1 MDRISP
7 FVPGDTDRGSARA
20 NRFGPRFAA
29 IGGVLGLALVALAL
43 VVQQASASV
52 ATSEQMERVCRNWL
66 TYIVYQEGTWAGSAS
81 PEIIGADDVIQDGV
95 WLARSYSIA
104 PRGHVVVPILLELPP
119 IKAYS
124 EESNLDLSLH
134 AGFPQFLRDDLAPQ
148 IRLFVDVYGSLD
160 AVQPDTGRV
169 PFDRSNAS
177 RWQRF
182 CADPA
187 VFAAQLQDL
196 ARGGRSQVG
205 PLLTT
210 AWHQGNPYNQLCPP
224 GDLTCTVCTPG
235 QPLFPSCVGCVATA
249 VAQVMKFHNW
259 PPYGGESHTY
269 TWLGD
274 RTCGP
279 TTPTTQLSAIF
290 TDPYDWANMPD
301 NTDHGYAPGQAAALS
316 ELCYEVGVSIDMDYG
331 VCASRA
337 SLPPVQ
343 TALPRYFLYDPGI
356 ALLYRSS
363 YNDAAWWNLI
373 QAEID
378 ANRPLVYALDPPLQ
392 DPHALVVD
400 GYTYNDPGLAPY
412 LYGVHL
418 NFGWG
423 TSYLGWYALDAPA
436 APGGSWPGSSK
447 NTEEMLTHIL
457 PATPQTCLLEAN
469 GSGDFPTIQ
478 DAIDW
483 MPNGSI
489 IELDDG
495 TYRGTGNWDVHFRG
509 KTLTLRSYWGNPA
522 NCAIDCED
530 QHRRRGVIFDSHEG
544 PGAVLQGI
552 SIVNGDGWNS
562 AGDEGAGGAVYCEDA
577 CPRIVNCDLS
587 HNVGYAGGA
596 IYCFLHDDLPEGL
609 PGAPVEITGCAFA
622 ENSAT
627 ITSGGAI
634 ALGQCPARI
643 RDCVFSG
650 NTAAGGGGAMFVMDR
665 SDSTLI
671 RGCTFIANAAEQQ
684 GSAIWRYGL
693 SEDAVLLLANCTL
706 YGSRLSGAICCGT
719 DDGEGPVLVEHTII
733 AFNPTAAIICQGGST
748 PQLTCCDLYG
758 NTGGDYVGCVAGQDG
773 QNGNIS
779 EDPLFVDPANG
790 DFSLQPDSPCSPT
803 HSGTC
808 GLIGSTDVSN
818 GADILSHDIGNC
830 VLSVTDQGT
839 IGFLDGAHT
848 EGSGFVYPAGGANL
862 LYIGSLWVGQDSS
875 YVANR
880 DYDADPSREWAVST
894 NPDGHLRL
902 EESSDSDQ
910 QIHGACT
917 DRDAASPLGLSVDQ
931 QSSAWSTDETRD
943 DFVILRYTLA
953 NHGSGTLHGLYA
965 GVFLDFDL
973 TSYGLHDRGGT
984 DATLDLAYIADASE
998 IHAGL
1003 CLLEG
1008 TPGGPPLANLTLI
1021 DNRTFVWP
1029 QEYVLDRDKFG
1040 FLSAGGSE
1048 YTLSHS
1054 SHGDDYSVLVSA
1066 GPLDLAPGEERVVAF
1081 AIVGGSS
1088 LEELEQNARTAQGI
1102 GSQGVAGRFGDRTPL
1117 TFLSPGRPNPFRSS
1131 AQVSFSLAQPG
1142 EVKLGVY
1149 DAAGRLV
1156 RTLADGWYP
1165 AAPHT
1170 VTWDSRDGAG
1180 RTVASGIYFVRR
1192 RAGAKEQ
1199 QQRLVFLR

>member
-1 MDRISP
+1 MDRVSP
-7 FVPGDTDRGSARA
+7 FAPGDTVRASART
-20 NRFGPRFAA
+20 NRRGARFVTV
-29 IGGVLGLALVALAL
+29 GGVLGFALLALAL
-43 VVQQASASV
+43 VVQPASASV

-66 TYIVYQEGTWAGSAS
+66 AYVVHQQGTWAGSAR
-81 PEIIGADDVIQDGV
+81 PEIVGAGDVIQDGAL
-95 WLARSYSIA
+95 LARSYSIA
-104 PRGHVVVPILLELPP
+104 PRGHVVVPILRELPP

-134 AGFPQFLRDDLAPQ
+134 AGFPQFLRDDLAPE

-160 AVQPDTGRV
+160 AVQPDTGRA
-169 PFDRSNAS
+169 PFDRTNLS

-182 CADPA
+182 GADPA

-196 ARGGRSQVG
+196 GRGGRSQVG

-210 AWHQGNPYNQLCPP
+210 AWHQGDPYNQLCPA
-224 GDLTCTVCTPG
+224 GDLTCTGCTLGP
-235 QPLFPSCVGCVATA
+235 PLFPSCVGCVATA
-249 VAQVMKFHNW
+249 VSQVMKFHAW
-259 PPYGGESHTY
+259 PPYGGESHID

-279 TTPTTQLSAIF
+279 STPGGPLTAIF

-301 NTDHGYAPGQAAALS
+301 NTDQGYTPAQAAAVS

-343 TALPRYFLYDPGI
+343 TALSRYFLYDPRI
-356 ALLYRSS
+356 SLLSRGN
-363 YNDAAWWNLI
+363 YNDAAWWDLI
-373 QAEID
+373 KAEID
-378 ANRPLVYALDPPLQ
+378 VRRPIVYGLQPYLQ

-400 GYTYNDPGLAPY
+400 GYTDDPTLIGAY

-436 APGGSWPGSSK
+436 PPWPGYTKSS
-447 NTEEMLTHIL
+447 EEMLTHIM

-469 GSGDFPTIQ
+469 GTGAYRTIQ
-478 DAIDW
+478 DAIDG
-483 MPNGSI
+483 MSNGSI
-489 IELDDG
+489 LELDDG
-495 TYRGTGNWDVHFRG
+495 TYSGAGNWDIRFRG
-509 KTLTLRSYWGNPA
+509 KTLTLRSHSGSPA
-522 NCAIDCED
+522 SCVIDCED
-530 QHRRRGVIFDSHEG
+530 QHRRRGLIFDSHEG
-544 PGAVLQGI
+544 PGAVLQDI
-552 SIVNGDGWNS
+552 SIVNADGWNP
-562 AGDEGAGGAVYCEDA
+562 AGDEGSGGAVYCEDA
-577 CPRIVNCDLS
+577 CPRIVNCAFTN
-587 HNVGYAGGA
+587 NVGYAGGA
-596 IYCFLHDDLPEGL
+596 IYCFRHDDLPEGL
-609 PGAPVEITGCAFA
+609 PGAPVELTGCTFA
-622 ENSAT
+622 ENAAS

-634 ALGQCPARI
+634 ALGQCPATI
-643 RDCVFSG
+643 EDCVFSA
-650 NTAAGGGGAMFVMDR
+650 NSAAGGGGAVFVMDG

-684 GSAIWRYGL
+684 GSAIWRLGL
-693 SEDAVLLLANCTL
+693 SDDAVLRLANCTL
-706 YGSRLSGAICCGT
+706 YGHRDHGAVCCGA
-719 DDGEGPVLVEHTII
+719 DYGEGPVLVEHTII
-733 AFNPTAAIICQGGST
+733 AFNPTAAILCQGGST

-758 NTGGDYVGCVAGQDG
+758 NSGGNYGDCVAGQGG

-779 EDPLFVDPANG
+779 EDPLFVDPGNG
-790 DFSLQPDSPCSPT
+790 DFRLQPGSPCAPASA
-803 HSGTC
+803 GAC
-808 GLIGSTDVSN
+808 GLIGSTDVEN
-818 GADILSHDIGNC
+818 GVDILDHDIGNT

-848 EGSGFVYPAGGANL
+848 AGSGFVYPAGGANL
-862 LYIGSLWVGQDSS
+862 LFIGSLWVGQDTA

-880 DYDADPSREWAVST
+880 DYDADPAREWAVST
-894 NPDGHLRL
+894 SPDGHLRL
-902 EESSDSDQ
+902 EEGGDSDQ

-917 DRDAASPLGLSVDQ
+917 DRDAVSPLGLFVDQ
-931 QSSAWSTDETRD
+931 QSSAWSEDETRD

-953 NHGSGTLHGLYA
+953 NHGSGTRRGLYA

-973 TSYGLHDRGGT
+973 ASNGLQDRGGT
-984 DATLDLAYIADASE
+984 EATLALAYMADASE

-1003 CLLEG
+1003 CLVEE

-1021 DNRTFVWP
+1021 DNSTFVWP

-1040 FLSAGGSE
+1040 FLSAGGSQ
-1048 YTLSHS
+1048 YTLSQS
-1054 SHGDDYSVLVSA
+1054 SHRDDYSVLVSA

-1088 LEELEQNARTAQGI
+1088 LEELERNAQTAQGI
-1102 GSQGVAGRFGDRTPL
+1102 GSQGLAGQPGDRMPATC
-1117 TFLSPGRPNPFRSS
+1117 LSPGRPNPCRSWT
-1131 AQVSFSLAQPG
+1131 QVSFSLAQPG

-1149 DAAGRLV
+1149 DATGRLV
-1156 RTLADGWYP
+1156 RTLAGGWCA

-1170 VTWDSRDGAG
+1170 VTWDGRDCAG
-1180 RTVASGIYFVRR
+1180 RTVASGIYFVRL

-1199 QQRLVFLR
+1199 QQRLVLLR